1 MVSPSIQNDELL
13 GAASRHKDPVG
24 TMQTG
29 GEGKGGSVEW
39 YVDS

>member
-1 MVSPSIQNDELL
+1 MVSPSIQND
-13 GAASRHKDPVG
+13 AASRHKDPVG